1 MGRYRLQIRFPYPK
15 DGEGPGI
22 NCIENSLFN
31 MTFVYDHWDDYRSFN
46 DWNKQRIWLFEALN
60 NIELLTKK
68 PVNIYVYIN
77 ALGSI

>member
-1 MGRYRLQIRFPYPK
+1 
-15 DGEGPGI
+15 
-22 NCIENSLFN
+22 
-31 MTFVYDHWDDYRSFN
+31 MTFVYDDWDDYRSFKEW
-46 DWNKQRIWLFEALN
+46 DKQRIWLFEALN

>member
-1 MGRYRLQIRFPYPK
+1 MSRYRLQISYP
-15 DGEGPGI
+15 GPEI
-22 NCIENSLFN
+22 NCIENNLFN
-31 MTFVYDHWDDYRSFN
+31 MTFVYDDWDDYRSFKEW
-46 DWNKQRIWLFEALN
+46 DKQRIWLFEALN